1 MKGTFTA
8 AAILV
13 AISAIPVTLA
23 AKENTLKITLSGG
36 NLATPV
42 EITDPKILDNFNVWT
57 GPGTSSNAPEGF
69 IVQWSRGATAEPP
82 SRLSQYL
89 VSFYTERLAE
99 RPFYVV
105 SYCYDPSRQRGYV
118 YFPGF
123 GEKWYSQDVGT
134 IFRGVEGDWFLSR
147 PVWDTTIEPLIAKAS
162 ECDARE
168 LVNPIKPDDPI
179 YSEAMDLAEVLRHH
193 GLAIKCVLPSK
204 RVNAFEGQV
213 GAALYRTNRGDF
225 EALILKKPATF
236 ASVKP
241 TEAHENEF
249 YLYSFEGRPPARGG
263 WTSSRREYFVK
274 HRSQMLVT
282 REEQLAV
289 YLDKALNSY

>member
-13 AISAIPVTLA
+13 AISAIPVTLT
-23 AKENTLKITLSGG
+23 AKEKTLKITVSGG

-42 EITDPKILDNFNVWT
+42 EITDPKILDNVNVWT
-57 GPGTSSNAPEGF
+57 GPGTSSNEDEGF

-89 VSFYTERLAE
+89 VSFYTERSSE

-105 SYCYDPSRQRGYV
+105 SYCYDSSRRRGYV

-123 GEKWYSQDVGT
+123 SEKWYSENVGT

-147 PVWDTTIEPLIAKAS
+147 PVWDTTVEPLIANAS

-168 LVNPIKPDDPI
+168 LENPIKPVDPI
-179 YSEAMDLAEVLRHH
+179 YSEAMDLAEVLRDH
-193 GLAIKCVLPSK
+193 GLTIKCVLPSK
-204 RVNAFEGQV
+204 MVNSFEDQV

-225 EALILKKPATF
+225 EALFLKKPATF
-236 ASVKP
+236 ASVKS
-241 TEAHENEF
+241 TEAEKNGF
-249 YLYSFEGRPPARGG
+249 YLYSFEGRPLARGG

-274 HRSQMLVT
+274 HTNQLLVT
-282 REEQLAV
+282 RQEQLAV
-289 YLDKALNSY
+289 YLDRELNSD